1 MKRIKNLPAIVLA
14 VALLISLL
22 SGCGAKSPVDGYYG
36 LLEEMQ
42 ATMKA
47 GAKSDMSLDFEMDGM
62 PIAVDLELL
71 TKGEEDGRI
80 NGSVEVSGISVK
92 IPEILFND
100 GTVIYLD
107 GSGFADLLTLADLV
121 DAEVLDQIRGKH
133 LMMTVEQ
140 AIATEMDAEAIA
152 LLESTSRKCAD
163 ELKARAELYSEDP
176 DQKGTYVLEVSGN
189 ILYDLFLVAI
199 NDMIEHQDAY
209 IDFIYDSVGAN
220 KYMTRED
227 LETAFAEI
235 KTSLESDDSTLPAEV
250 VEKLNG
256 IHLTSAISKGK
267 DNSYQIESVLTIEIE
282 GEAIALNISETVIAV
297 KEELD
302 FTISGETIDFEE
314 FAESLVNSL
323 YGYSY
328 EDDYYFE
335 DVEDVYATGTLDQLD
350 LTTATDRVDTITI
363 VSASGTRC
371 SVAVPNDMNW
381 NEAYID
387 SALNSVTGSDK
398 DISYF
403 YSAYTTPID
412 DLDLD
417 AFIDDAVASFNDPE
431 IGGDVTRTEKVVGND
446 VYAMA
451 LEGNYS
457 GLDLYEL
464 FIVENISA
472 DECAVITVLLYGSD
486 LTPVQSLVDYY
497 DLTLPR

>member
-1 MKRIKNLPAIVLA
+1 
-14 VALLISLL
+14 
-22 SGCGAKSPVDGYYG
+22 
-36 LLEEMQ
+36 
-42 ATMKA
+42 
-47 GAKSDMSLDFEMDGM
+47 
-62 PIAVDLELL
+62 
-71 TKGEEDGRI
+71 
-80 NGSVEVSGISVK
+80 
-92 IPEILFND
+92 
-100 GTVIYLD
+100 
-107 GSGFADLLTLADLV
+107 
-121 DAEVLDQIRGKH
+121 
-133 LMMTVEQ
+133 
-140 AIATEMDAEAIA
+140 
-152 LLESTSRKCAD
+152 
-163 ELKARAELYSEDP
+163 
-176 DQKGTYVLEVSGN
+176 
-189 ILYDLFLVAI
+189 
-199 NDMIEHQDAY
+199 MIEHQDAY